1 MSQFTKVWRLFHQCT
16 DGHYCNFCNF
26 IVTVII
32 VTFLPQSSLATS
44 LLTPPE
50 SMDGMKETRRVK
62 SLQL

>member
-1 MSQFTKVWRLFHQCT
+1 MRRKLRYST
-16 DGHYCNFCNF
+16 
-26 IVTVII
+26 
-32 VTFLPQSSLATS
+32 TFLPQSSLATS